1 MIKVNI
7 RLLLTAVLTTVLIAL
22 LARVMIARIDT
33 TGVDWV
39 VAILV
44 LAVAAIL
51 FIAGMIYY
59 CELPGCARR

>member
-1 MIKVNI
+1 MVNI
-7 RLLLTAVLTTVLIAL
+7 RLLLTAVLAAVLIGL
-22 LARVMIARIDT
+22 LVRVMLTRIET

-39 VAILV
+39 MAILA

-59 CELPGCARR
+59 RELPSCARR